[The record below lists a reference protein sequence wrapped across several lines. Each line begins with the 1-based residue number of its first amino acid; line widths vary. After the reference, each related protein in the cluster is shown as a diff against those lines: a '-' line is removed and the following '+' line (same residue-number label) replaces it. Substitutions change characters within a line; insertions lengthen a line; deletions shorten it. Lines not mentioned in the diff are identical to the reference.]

1 MSRSRLFVLLLVAFL
16 LFVMVGSVVA
26 IVAMLR
32 DGGGTTDVEDGSVLV
47 IGLGGEFPEQ
57 PDPEAPLPGLGASR
71 LSMIEVDSAFRR
83 AAVDDRIARVLIK
96 VQPMATGY
104 AKVQELRDIL
114 TRFSADSGKPTTCW
128 MEQASN
134 KEYYLATACDE
145 IYMPPA
151 GFFLVNGLHLGV
163 TFYKGTLDKLGI
175 EAEFTRAGKYKSAIE
190 PMTSTEMS
198 EPFREMLNAMADSLF
213 DRLVEAIAVARK
225 IDEADVRAMIDDPPL
240 TAGAA
245 WKAGLIDGL
254 YYRDQLMAH
263 LTGETVASSDPS
275 SLPKRTGV
283 PPVPGADDDDSAAAV
298 ADAGDDDS
306 AGANDDDS
314 GDDDDTAGAADADA
328 TADEEPAAKKPKL
341 IKLGDYDT
349 TPKSLGLGGGPEVA
363 VIYCEG
369 SITGGTSNPGRS
381 MGSTTIAGAIR
392 KARNDE
398 ATKAIILRVDSP
410 GGSGL
415 ASDLIHREIELA
427 QTENGLPVVV
437 SMSDY
442 AASGGYYI
450 AMGADAI
457 VAQPSTLTGS
467 IGVFAGKYNL
477 ESLYEKIGLKTE
489 SIDRGEMADIFAA
502 DQSLGE
508 EGRAKLSEF
517 VDEFYDTFIAKVGA
531 GRSMTP
537 DEVHALAQGRV
548 WTGEQAKEV
557 GLVDELG
564 SFRTALRLAKE
575 KADIEGEVT
584 LTLYP
589 RQPTFLEQLLGQ
601 DTSDARMDFAGMVEA
616 VLRRTP
622 VGSEGASALLD
633 AAPFF
638 ASGVPV
644 LIAPYHLYAE

>member
-1 MSRSRLFVLLLVAFL
+1 MNRSRLFVLLLVAFL
-16 LFVMVGSVVA
+16 LFVMVGSLVA
-26 IVAMLR
+26 IIAMLR
-32 DGGGTTDVEDGSVLV
+32 DGGETEVEDGSVLV

-57 PDPEAPLPGLGASR
+57 PDPEAPLPGLGTAR

-83 AAVDDRIARVLIK
+83 AAVDERIDRVLVK
-96 VQPMATGY
+96 VQPLATGY
-104 AKVQELRDIL
+104 AKVQELRDII
-114 TRFSADSGKPTTCW
+114 TRFSADSGKPVTCW

-145 IYMPPA
+145 IYMAPE

-163 TFYKGTLDKLGI
+163 TFYKGTLDKLGV
-175 EAEFTRAGKYKSAIE
+175 EAEFTRAGKYKSAVE

-213 DRLVEAIAVARK
+213 DRFVEAISVAREL
-225 IDEADVRAMIDDPPL
+225 DRDRVRALIDDPPL

-254 YYRDQLMAH
+254 FYRDQLMAH
-263 LTGETVASSDPS
+263 LAGEEVASYDPY
-275 SLPKRTGV
+275 SLPRRTG
-283 PPVPGADDDDSAAAV
+283 DDDDSAAPARPAAV
-298 ADAGDDDS
+298 VDADAGDDDS
-306 AGANDDDS
+306 ADDDDS
-314 GDDDDTAGAADADA
+314 GAEDTTAVAAA
-328 TADEEPAAKKPKL
+328 TQTRKKPKL
-341 IKLGDYDT
+341 LKLGDYDT

-369 SITGGTSNPGRS
+369 TITSGTSNPGRS
-381 MGSTTIAGAIR
+381 MGSTTIAKAIR
-392 KARNDE
+392 KARNDDD
-398 ATKAIILRVDSP
+398 TKAILLRVDSP

-427 QTENGLPVVV
+427 RTENGLPVVV

-477 ESLYEKIGLKTE
+477 RALYEKIGLKTV
-489 SIDRGEMADIFAA
+489 SIDRGDMADIFAA
-502 DQSLGE
+502 DKSLGE
-508 EGRAKLSEF
+508 DGQAKLSEF
-517 VDEFYDTFIAKVGA
+517 VDEFYDVFIAKVGA

-537 DEVHALAQGRV
+537 DEVHVLAQGRV
-548 WTGEQAKEV
+548 WTGEQAHEV
-557 GLVDELG
+557 GLVDALG

-589 RQPTFLEQLLGQ
+589 RQPTFLEQLFGEDLSGARI
-601 DTSDARMDFAGMVEA
+601 DLSDALDGILGGDAADDVEA
-616 VLRRTP
+616 
-622 VGSEGASALLD
+622 AAAMID

-638 ASGVPV
+638 AAGVPV
-644 LIAPYHLYAE
+644 LIAPYHLGVD